1 MAAWTPP
8 MAYGEKGP
16 IVTPSSFSS
25 QAPTPNYDKLL
36 GMKWTVN
43 GNDYKLV
50 KAGAAFTTGQVQSLV
65 MLDAGTTAKTNIVS
79 ASAGAA
85 AVKSTI
91 AGIASPNQVA
101 LNSGDYFLVQT
112 AGRATATTAAAGTTA
127 NTAQITGAAG
137 TVTDAGAITTAI
149 WSQIIGI
156 SHQTRTSGQ
165 TGELEMEY
173 IA

>member
-1 MAAWTPP
+1 
-8 MAYGEKGP
+8 MAYGEKAP
-16 IVTPSSFSS
+16 FQSPSSFSS

-36 GMKWTVN
+36 GWKWTVN

-50 KAGAAFTTGQVQSLV
+50 KSSAVFAIAGIQALV
-65 MLDAGTTAKTNIVS
+65 CLDAGTTAKTNIV
-79 ASAGAA
+79 AAVAGAA

-91 AGIASPNQVA
+91 AGIASPAQLA
-101 LNSGDYFLVQT
+101 LAVGDYFLVQT
-112 AGRATATTAAAGTTA
+112 AGRATVTSAAAGITT

-149 WSQIIGI
+149 WSQIIGV

-165 TGELEMEY
+165 QGELEMEY